1 MNEVFSFF
9 RLSKL
14 LKLQFR
20 LAAKPL
26 ILYASVSLFFYLLTV
41 WLIGMKS
48 DSGRI
53 WEGFWILTCITGT
66 GGVLLVSSAVCAN
79 IRKKI
84 TFQTFNLLPA
94 SNLEKILSRVLI
106 CNILPLT
113 IWLVLSF
120 LLHLNDDF
128 AFYLGFGESGAMISH
143 TVMFFILMWLSSL
156 STFWGVVFRRFGFVA
171 FIVMTTLFI
180 VLLVNWLTEAD
191 LMFLDP
197 IIRFISSDATY
208 KNLLLVTGLFFG
220 LLTLINLTAAYFV
233 YRRKEMKVKLLNW

>member
-1 MNEVFSFF
+1 MNEVFSFS

-26 ILYASVSLFFYLLTV
+26 ILYASVSLFFYVLTL
-41 WLIGMKS
+41 WLIGTQ
-48 DSGRI
+48 SGKRI
-53 WEGFWILTCITGT
+53 WDGFWILTCITGT
-66 GGVLLVSSAVCAN
+66 GGVLLTSSAVCAN
-79 IRKKI
+79 IRSKI
-84 TFQTFNLLPA
+84 AFQTFNLLPA

-120 LLHLNDDF
+120 LLHFNDDF
-128 AFYLGFGESGAMISH
+128 AFNLGFGEPTVVIVH
-143 TVMFFILMWLSSL
+143 TVMFFILVWLSSL

-171 FIVMTTLFI
+171 FVVTTTLFI
-180 VLLVNWLTEAD
+180 VLIVNWLIEAN

-197 IIRFISSDATY
+197 VFRFISNDATY

-220 LLTLINLTAAYFV
+220 LLTLINLTAAYSV
-233 YRRKEMKVKLLNW
+233 DRRKEMKLKLLNW